1 VPRGGEAEESGARTY
16 FRAFF
21 LVRERRCRWLAR
33 LVEIYCAVTLH
44 ARTRPLLK
52 KKAEEE
58 GRSRCTGE
66 TRVAS
71 RCAHS
76 PRSSSSKPPKI
87 PRSLIAGGAEVR
99 AESQGGNKMSPCRTW
114 RCPTRAALPIGAA
127 CRRASRVTSSLSQ
140 RHAFL
145 NLPLSTPAG
154 PPHPWPFKSGSINI
168 YIAPLPAFSD
178 PDPHFS
184 DNGGPPA
191 GSSERFHA
199 PRS

>member
-1 VPRGGEAEESGARTY
+1 M
-16 FRAFF
+16 
-21 LVRERRCRWLAR
+21 
-33 LVEIYCAVTLH
+33 
-44 ARTRPLLK
+44 
-52 KKAEEE
+52 
-58 GRSRCTGE
+58 
-66 TRVAS
+66 
-71 RCAHS
+71 
-76 PRSSSSKPPKI
+76 
-87 PRSLIAGGAEVR
+87 SL
-99 AESQGGNKMSPCRTW
+99 CRTSA
-114 RCPTRAALPIGAA
+114 CPTRSLADRSGVP
-127 CRRASRVTSSLSQ
+127 ASESQ

-145 NLPLSTPAG
+145 NLLLHHPRLGWRG